1 MTGAVRKK
9 SSVDEWNLTG
19 LEELCKEIFGVEVS
33 LEGLQDLTL
42 RGIENEVFRQV
53 DSVRLGKEEEFTA
66 QAFLSVGR
74 IIFLQTIDSLWK
86 NHLRGMDQL
95 REGINLRGYAQ
106 KDPKHEY
113 KKEGYNLFAGMMGSI
128 HTEFLQKAMR
138 VVITTETEEEYQR
151 RLETRRARQQ
161 QLAQESANRGAEP
174 PAPAGAPGSGG
185 AQAPSASAGQ
195 GKPQGNRAQRR
206 RQAALEK
213 KQGRGSRSA

>member
-1 MTGAVRKK
+1 M
-9 SSVDEWNLTG
+9 
-19 LEELCKEIFGVEVS
+19 
-33 LEGLQDLTL
+33 
-42 RGIENEVFRQV
+42 
-53 DSVRLGKEEEFTA
+53 
-66 QAFLSVGR
+66 SVGR

-151 RLETRRARQQ
+151 RLEARRARQQ
-161 QLAQESANRGAEP
+161 QLAQESANRGCRASCTSMQHQVLE
-174 PAPAGAPGSGG
+174 G

>member
-1 MTGAVRKK
+1 M
-9 SSVDEWNLTG
+9 ELTG

-53 DSVRLGKEEEFTA
+53 DSVRLTKEEEFTA

-74 IIFLQTIDSLWK
+74 ISLQTIDSLWK

-138 VVITTETEEEYQR
+138 VVITTETEER
-151 RLETRRARQQ
+151 VSTSLGNPSCAAAATRAR
-161 QLAQESANRGAEP
+161 ER
-174 PAPAGAPGSGG
+174 
-185 AQAPSASAGQ
+185 
-195 GKPQGNRAQRR
+195 
-206 RQAALEK
+206 
-213 KQGRGSRSA
+213 

>member
-1 MTGAVRKK
+1 
-9 SSVDEWNLTG
+9 
-19 LEELCKEIFGVEVS
+19 
-33 LEGLQDLTL
+33 
-42 RGIENEVFRQV
+42 
-53 DSVRLGKEEEFTA
+53 
-66 QAFLSVGR
+66 
-74 IIFLQTIDSLWK
+74 
-86 NHLRGMDQL
+86 MDQL

-174 PAPAGAPGSGG
+174 LHQQGHQEAWRSGSVGLRG
-185 AQAPSASAGQ
+185 SR
-195 GKPQGNRAQRR
+195 KPQGNRAQRR